1 MIETIAKNFS
11 GALFNFAD
19 VDQHPSC
26 WLDRTGEDKIG
37 NIIAAAAI
45 ARICFRSKRC
55 RILLVSPTGDVQAS
69 RCGKFQAFADGQEHE
84 VNGSGQTQTAR
95 DTANRELVKH
105 SFDFLLTSI
114 MFDLMKH
121 IGWRARLFKSTRG
134 KILELLRTRE
144 WTVND
149 LAAQLRLTDNAVRA
163 HLASL
168 ERDRLV
174 VQSGMKPGLRKPHTT
189 YGLGP
194 EAEHLFP
201 KAYGRLVSLL
211 MSIFSRQVKPRN
223 LRAGMRAAG
232 RAVASEHLNELR
244 GKTRQ
249 QRIDAALSVLKELG
263 GTASFKEED
272 GKHFIY
278 GNGCPIAAATANH
291 PEACLLAESLLTE
304 LIGSPVKEHCIRGP
318 TPSCRFEVK

>member
-1 MIETIAKNFS
+1 
-11 GALFNFAD
+11 
-19 VDQHPSC
+19 
-26 WLDRTGEDKIG
+26 
-37 NIIAAAAI
+37 
-45 ARICFRSKRC
+45 
-55 RILLVSPTGDVQAS
+55 
-69 RCGKFQAFADGQEHE
+69 
-84 VNGSGQTQTAR
+84 
-95 DTANRELVKH
+95 
-105 SFDFLLTSI
+105 
-114 MFDLMKH
+114 MKH
-121 IGWRARLFKSTRG
+121 IGWRERLFKSTRG

-144 WTVND
+144 RTVNE
-149 LAAQLRLTDNAVRA
+149 LAAELRLTDNAVRA

-174 VQSGMKPGLRKPHTT
+174 AQSGMKPGIRKPHTT
-189 YGLGP
+189 YALGP
-194 EAEHLFP
+194 EAEHVFP

-211 MSIFSRQVKPRN
+211 MSIFSRQIKPRN

-232 RAVASEHLNELR
+232 RTVAHEHLHDLR

-249 QRIDAALSVLKELG
+249 QRIDAALGILKELG
-263 GTASFKEED
+263 GSASFKEED

-304 LIGSPVKEHCIRGP
+304 LIGSPVTEHCIRGP